1 MLPRHLEVGMQA
13 ELRAAEYL
21 GALGYEV
28 LERNFRAKCGELDL
42 VARDGDTVVFVEV
55 RARNH
60 PGYGSAAE
68 SIGPRKR
75 RRLVNAAKL
84 YALYRRLDC
93 PMRFDVIGVE
103 PGRIEHIADAF
114 GV

>member
-1 MLPRHLEVGMQA
+1 MTPFHLDVGAKA
-13 ELRAAEYL
+13 EDRAAEYL

-28 LERNFRAKCGELDL
+28 LERNFRAKCGEIDL
-42 VARDGDTVVFVEV
+42 IARDRDTIVFVEV

-68 SIGPRKR
+68 TVDFRKR
-75 RRLVNAAKL
+75 RKLVNTARL
-84 YALYRRLDC
+84 YALLRRLDC

-103 PGRIEHIADAF
+103 PGRVEHIAGAF
-114 GV
+114 EA